1 MNRSEQIHELAT
13 ALAKAQ
19 AEMKPADLARTNPH
33 FKSRFAGLP
42 EVREAAKVLHKHGL
56 AYTQDVWSEGENCEI
71 VCCATTIMHSSGQWK
86 ESPPLKTK
94 LAKATMQEA
103 GSAITYLRRYSLSAE
118 LGIVA
123 DDDDD
128 GEAATRG
135 KNGNGAHATQPPL
148 APEDQRKTVAEWKAE
163 MEAAPN
169 KVALQGVAARIAR
182 AKDAGLLNEADV
194 EKELNPVWAT
204 KIKALNGQVKA

>member
-1 MNRSEQIHELAT
+1 MNRSDQIHELAT

-42 EVREAAKVLHKHGL
+42 EIRDVAKILHKYGI
-56 AYTQDVWSEGENCEI
+56 AYTQDVWTEGEQFE
-71 VCCATTIMHSSGQWK
+71 VACCSTTLMHSSGQWK
-86 ESPPLKTK
+86 ESPPLK
-94 LAKATMQEA
+94 LRAVKADPQGI
-103 GSAITYLRRYSLSAE
+103 GSALTYARRYSLSAE

-169 KVALQGVAARIAR
+169 KAALQGVAARIAR
-182 AKDAGLLNEADV
+182 AKDAGLLAEADV

-204 KIKALNGQVKA
+204 KIKALNGQAKA